1 MNKKPSEY
9 LLLIVL
15 LLAGCNSISKP
26 GQTPPIEP
34 NVVNTSK
41 QKNDQTVNPTV
52 LSNLAA
58 GSEVLKLEVIDR
70 TAGESLSKEQLLTIR
85 NEIIK
90 QINDKYPTIKIA
102 NAEMGEIGATLRIFV
117 DVFTAGNRAL
127 RFWIGFGSGKAHM
140 RMTAEWLEGDLSY
153 VKDSELYQRFGAASL
168 RSGQS
173 IEIQMT
179 QLIGQYS
186 VQFLSKYINQ

>member
-1 MNKKPSEY
+1 MRPRAY

-26 GQTPPIEP
+26 KQIPPIES

-41 QKNDQTVNPTV
+41 QKNDQTISPTG
-52 LSNLAA
+52 LSNLAT
-58 GSEVLKLEVIDR
+58 GSEVLKLEVVDR

-90 QINDKYPTIKIA
+90 QINSKYPMIKIA
-102 NAEMGEIGATLRIFV
+102 NAEMAKIGATLRIFV

-127 RFWIGFGSGKAHM
+127 RFWVGFGAGKAHM

-173 IEIQMT
+173 IEIQMA

-186 VQFLSKYINQ
+186 VQFISKHINQ